1 MKFLATAL
9 VGVMISTS
17 AVSGMMGESLRGVD
31 NYNGGNYT
39 SSLEGD
45 SLVKF
50 ELARVVRLQPIQ
62 ESRVYNV
69 TRTSCTMVEDLS
81 GASAQTAGTPTGKP
95 PSNMV
100 QRCIPYADREYKQ
113 FIIGY
118 DVTFEYYG
126 QIRTVRMNHDPGTA
140 VRVKSV
146 TNVYVME

>member
-1 MKFLATAL
+1 MKLFATAL
-9 VGVMISTS
+9 IGVVISTS
-17 AVSGMMGESLRGVD
+17 AISGMLSGND
-31 NYNGGNYT
+31 GNYV

-45 SLVKF
+45 SLVRF

-81 GASAQTAGTPTGKP
+81 GTLPQTAGTPTSKP
-95 PSNMV
+95 PSNIV

-113 FIIGY
+113 FITGY
-118 DVTFEYYG
+118 DVTFEYLG

-146 TNVYVME
+146 TSVYVME

>member
-1 MKFLATAL
+1 MKLLSTAL
-9 VGVMISTS
+9 IGILVSTS
-17 AVSGMMGESLRGVD
+17 AVSGMLQGDS
-31 NYNGGNYT
+31 GNYR

-45 SLVKF
+45 SLIKF

-62 ESRVYNV
+62 ETKVYNV

-81 GASAQTAGTPTGKP
+81 GASAQTAGSPTGKS
-95 PSNMV
+95 PSNMI

-113 FIIGY
+113 FITGY

-140 VRVKSV
+140 VRVKTV

>member
-1 MKFLATAL
+1 MKFLGTAL
-9 VGVMISTS
+9 VGIMISTS
-17 AVSGMMGESLRGVD
+17 AVSGMLQGNSV
-31 NYNGGNYT
+31 NYT

-62 ESRVYNV
+62 ETRVYNV

-81 GASAQTAGTPTGKP
+81 GASAQNAGSPTGKP
-95 PSNMV
+95 PSNMI

-118 DVTFEYYG
+118 DVTFEYHG

>member
-1 MKFLATAL
+1 MKFLTTAL
-9 VGVMISTS
+9 VGIMISTS
-17 AVSGMMGESLRGVD
+17 AVSGMLQGDSNSYR
-31 NYNGGNYT
+31 

-50 ELARVVRLQPIQ
+50 ELARVVRLQPIT
-62 ESRVYNV
+62 SSKVYNV

-95 PSNMV
+95 PSNMI
-100 QRCIPYADREYKQ
+100 QRCIPYTDREYKQ
-113 FIIGY
+113 FITGY

-140 VRVKSV
+140 VRVKTV

>member
-1 MKFLATAL
+1 MKLFATAL
-9 VGVMISTS
+9 IGVVISTS
-17 AVSGMMGESLRGVD
+17 AVSGMLSGND
-31 NYNGGNYT
+31 GNYV

-45 SLVKF
+45 SLVRF

-81 GASAQTAGTPTGKP
+81 GTLPQTAGTPTGKP
-95 PSNMV
+95 PSNIV

-113 FIIGY
+113 FITGY
-118 DVTFEYYG
+118 DVTFEYLG

>member
-1 MKFLATAL
+1 MKLFTTAL
-9 VGVMISTS
+9 IGILVSTS
-17 AVSGMMGESLRGVD
+17 AVSGSLGAYSGANGVNYSD
-31 NYNGGNYT
+31 NYR

-62 ESRVYNV
+62 ESKVYNV

-81 GASAQTAGTPTGKP
+81 GASAQSAGTPTGKSP
-95 PSNMV
+95 NNMV
-100 QRCIPYADREYKQ
+100 QRCIPYTDREYKQ
-113 FIIGY
+113 FIVGY

-126 QIRTVRMNHDPGTA
+126 QIRTVRMGHDPGTA

>member
-1 MKFLATAL
+1 MKLLATAL
-9 VGVMISTS
+9 IGILVSTS
-17 AVSGMMGESLRGVD
+17 AVSGMLS
-31 NYNGGNYT
+31 GNSGYR

-50 ELARVVRLQPIQ
+50 ELARVVRLQPIH
-62 ESRVYNV
+62 ETKTYTV

-81 GASAQTAGTPTGKP
+81 GALAQQSTGAPTGTP
-95 PSNMV
+95 PSRMV

-113 FIIGY
+113 FITGY
-118 DVTFEYYG
+118 DVTFEYLG

-140 VRVKSV
+140 VRVKAV

>member
-1 MKFLATAL
+1 MKFLGTAL
-9 VGVMISTS
+9 VGIMISTS
-17 AVSGMMGESLRGVD
+17 AVSGMLQGNSV
-31 NYNGGNYT
+31 NYT

-62 ESRVYNV
+62 ETRVYNV

-81 GASAQTAGTPTGKP
+81 GASSQSAGTPTGKP
-95 PSNMV
+95 PSNMI

-118 DVTFEYYG
+118 DVTFEYHG

>member
-1 MKFLATAL
+1 MKLFATAL
-9 VGVMISTS
+9 IGVVISTS
-17 AVSGMMGESLRGVD
+17 AVSGMLSG
-31 NYNGGNYT
+31 NNGNYR

-45 SLVKF
+45 SLVRF

-62 ESRVYNV
+62 ETKTYNV

-81 GASAQTAGTPTGKP
+81 GALAQHSAGAPTGTS
-95 PSNMV
+95 PSRMV
-100 QRCIPYADREYKQ
+100 QRCIPYADRDYKQ
-113 FIIGY
+113 FITGY
-118 DVTFEYYG
+118 DVTFEYLG

>member
-1 MKFLATAL
+1 MKLLVTAL
-9 VGVMISTS
+9 VGILVSTS
-17 AVSGMMGESLRGVD
+17 AVSGMLQGNS
-31 NYNGGNYT
+31 GNYR

-81 GASAQTAGTPTGKP
+81 GASAQTAGSPTGKP
-95 PSNMV
+95 PNNMV
-100 QRCIPYADREYKQ
+100 QRCIPYTDREYKQ

>member
-1 MKFLATAL
+1 MKLLATAL
-9 VGVMISTS
+9 VGILVSTS
-17 AVSGMMGESLRGVD
+17 AVSGMLQGNS
-31 NYNGGNYT
+31 GNYR

-81 GASAQTAGTPTGKP
+81 GASAQNAGSPTGKP
-95 PSNMV
+95 PNNMV
-100 QRCIPYADREYKQ
+100 QRCIPYTDREYKQ
-113 FIIGY
+113 IIIGY

-126 QIRTVRMNHDPGTA
+126 QIRTVRMGHDPGTA

-146 TNVYVME
+146 TNIYVME

>member
-1 MKFLATAL
+1 MKLLATAL
-9 VGVMISTS
+9 VGIMFSTS
-17 AVSGMMGESLRGVD
+17 AVSGMLS
-31 NYNGGNYT
+31 GNSGYR

-62 ESRVYNV
+62 ETKMYSV

-81 GASAQTAGTPTGKP
+81 GALAQPNSGAPTGTP
-95 PSNMV
+95 PSRMI

-113 FIIGY
+113 FITGY

>member
-1 MKFLATAL
+1 MKFLGTAL
-9 VGVMISTS
+9 VGIMISTS
-17 AVSGMMGESLRGVD
+17 AVSGMLQ
-31 NYNGGNYT
+31 GNSGYQ

-62 ESRVYNV
+62 ETRTYNV

-81 GASAQTAGTPTGKP
+81 GTSAQNAGSPTGKP
-95 PSNMV
+95 PSNMI

-113 FIIGY
+113 FIVGY

>member
-1 MKFLATAL
+1 MKLFATAL
-9 VGVMISTS
+9 IGVVISTS
-17 AVSGMMGESLRGVD
+17 AVSGMLSGND
-31 NYNGGNYT
+31 GNYR

-45 SLVKF
+45 SLVRF

-62 ESRVYNV
+62 ETKVYNV

-81 GASAQTAGTPTGKP
+81 GASAQNAGSPTGKP
-95 PSNMV
+95 PSNMI

-118 DVTFEYYG
+118 DVTFEYLG

>member
-1 MKFLATAL
+1 MKFLGTAL
-9 VGVMISTS
+9 VGIMISTS
-17 AVSGMMGESLRGVD
+17 AVSGMLQ
-31 NYNGGNYT
+31 GNSGYQ

-62 ESRVYNV
+62 ETRTYNV

-81 GASAQTAGTPTGKP
+81 GASAQNAGSPTGKP
-95 PSNMV
+95 PSNMI

-113 FIIGY
+113 FITGY

-140 VRVKSV
+140 VRVKSI
-146 TNVYVME
+146 TTVYVME

>member
-1 MKFLATAL
+1 MRVLMAILIGLT
-9 VGVMISTS
+9 ISTT
-17 AVSGMMGESLRGVD
+17 A
-31 NYNGGNYT
+31 NAQYT

-62 ESRVYNV
+62 ETKVYNV

-81 GASAQTAGTPTGKP
+81 GALAQQTAGSPTGKP

-113 FIIGY
+113 FITGY

-140 VRVKSV
+140 VRVKAV

>member
-1 MKFLATAL
+1 MKLLATAL
-9 VGVMISTS
+9 VGILVSTS
-17 AVSGMMGESLRGVD
+17 AVSGMLQG
-31 NYNGGNYT
+31 NTGNYT

-62 ESRVYNV
+62 ETKMYSV

-81 GASAQTAGTPTGKP
+81 GASAQPNSGAPTGTP
-95 PSNMV
+95 PSRMI

-113 FIIGY
+113 FITGY

>member
-1 MKFLATAL
+1 MKLFATAL
-9 VGVMISTS
+9 IGVVISTS
-17 AVSGMMGESLRGVD
+17 AVSGYR
-31 NYNGGNYT
+31 

-50 ELARVVRLQPIQ
+50 ELARVVRIQPVTT
-62 ESRVYNV
+62 SKSYSV

-81 GASAQTAGTPTGKP
+81 GALAQQSAGAPTGTS
-95 PSNMV
+95 PSRMV

-113 FIIGY
+113 FITGY
-118 DVTFEYYG
+118 DVTFEYLG

-140 VRVKSV
+140 VRVKAV

>member
-1 MKFLATAL
+1 MKLFATAL
-9 VGVMISTS
+9 IGVIISTS
-17 AVSGMMGESLRGVD
+17 AVSGMLSGND
-31 NYNGGNYT
+31 GNYR

-45 SLVKF
+45 SLVRF

-62 ESRVYNV
+62 ETKVYNV

-81 GASAQTAGTPTGKP
+81 GALAQQSAGAPTGTS
-95 PSNMV
+95 PSRMV

-113 FIIGY
+113 FITGY

-140 VRVKSV
+140 VRVKAV
-146 TNVYVME
+146 TNIYVME

>member
-1 MKFLATAL
+1 MKLFATAL
-9 VGVMISTS
+9 IGVVISTS
-17 AVSGMMGESLRGVD
+17 AVSGMLSGND
-31 NYNGGNYT
+31 GNYR

-50 ELARVVRLQPIQ
+50 ELARVVRLQPITT
-62 ESRVYNV
+62 SKVYNV

-81 GASAQTAGTPTGKP
+81 GALAQHSAGAPTGKS
-95 PSNMV
+95 PSRMV

-113 FIIGY
+113 FITGY
-118 DVTFEYYG
+118 DVTFEYLG

-140 VRVKSV
+140 VRVKAV

>member
-1 MKFLATAL
+1 MKLLATAL
-9 VGVMISTS
+9 VGIMVSTS
-17 AVSGMMGESLRGVD
+17 AVSGMLS
-31 NYNGGNYT
+31 GNSGYR

-62 ESRVYNV
+62 ETKMYSV

-81 GASAQTAGTPTGKP
+81 GASAQPNSGAPTGTP
-95 PSNMV
+95 PSRMI

-113 FIIGY
+113 FITGY

>member
-1 MKFLATAL
+1 MKLLSTAL
-9 VGVMISTS
+9 IGILVSTS
-17 AVSGMMGESLRGVD
+17 AVSGMLQGDS
-31 NYNGGNYT
+31 GNYR

-62 ESRVYNV
+62 ETKVYNV

-81 GASAQTAGTPTGKP
+81 GASAQTAGSPTGKS
-95 PSNMV
+95 PSNMI

-113 FIIGY
+113 FITGY

-140 VRVKSV
+140 VRVKSI
-146 TNVYVME
+146 TTVYVME

>member
-9 VGVMISTS
+9 VGIMISTS
-17 AVSGMMGESLRGVD
+17 AVSGMLQDDS
-31 NYNGGNYT
+31 GNYR

-62 ESRVYNV
+62 ETKVYNV

-81 GASAQTAGTPTGKP
+81 GASAQTAGSPTGKS
-95 PSNMV
+95 PSNMI

-113 FIIGY
+113 FITGY

-140 VRVKSV
+140 VRVKSI
-146 TNVYVME
+146 TTVYVME

>member
-1 MKFLATAL
+1 MKLFATAL
-9 VGVMISTS
+9 IGILVSTS
-17 AVSGMMGESLRGVD
+17 AVSGSLGAYSGANHYD
-31 NYNGGNYT
+31 NYR

-100 QRCIPYADREYKQ
+100 QRCIPYTDREYKQ

-118 DVTFEYYG
+118 DVTFEYLG
-126 QIRTVRMNHDPGTA
+126 QIRTVRMENDPGTT
-140 VRVKSV
+140 VRVKAV

>member
-1 MKFLATAL
+1 MKLLATAL
-9 VGVMISTS
+9 IGIMFSTS
-17 AVSGMMGESLRGVD
+17 AVSGMFGNS
-31 NYNGGNYT
+31 GGNYR

-69 TRTSCTMVEDLS
+69 TRTSCTTVEDLS
-81 GASAQTAGTPTGKP
+81 GTSAQNAGSPTGKP

-100 QRCIPYADREYKQ
+100 QRCIPYTDREYKQ
-113 FIIGY
+113 ITVGY

-126 QIRTVRMNHDPGTA
+126 QIRTVRMSHDPGTA

>member
-1 MKFLATAL
+1 MKLLATAL
-9 VGVMISTS
+9 VGILVSTF
-17 AVSGMMGESLRGVD
+17 AVSGMLQG
-31 NYNGGNYT
+31 NNGGNYT

-81 GASAQTAGTPTGKP
+81 GALAQQSAGAPTGTP
-95 PSNMV
+95 PSRMI

>member
-1 MKFLATAL
+1 MRFFTVAMIGIT
-9 VGVMISTS
+9 ISTS
-17 AVSGMMGESLRGVD
+17 AISGMLQGPDTGSYR
-31 NYNGGNYT
+31 

-81 GASAQTAGTPTGKP
+81 GAVSAPTTGAVVTATNQ
-95 PSNMV
+95 SRMV
-100 QRCIPYADREYKQ
+100 QRCIPYTDREYKQ
-113 FIIGY
+113 FIVGY

-126 QIRTVRMNHDPGTA
+126 QIRTVRMSHDPGTA
-140 VRVKSV
+140 VRVKTV
-146 TNVYVME
+146 TNVFVME

>member
-1 MKFLATAL
+1 MKLFATAL
-9 VGVMISTS
+9 IGILVSTS
-17 AVSGMMGESLRGVD
+17 AVSGSLQG
-31 NYNGGNYT
+31 NSGGNYSGNYV

-62 ESRVYNV
+62 ETKVYTV
-69 TRTSCTMVEDLS
+69 TRTSCTTVEDLS
-81 GASAQTAGTPTGKP
+81 GALAQSAGTPTGKP

-100 QRCIPYADREYKQ
+100 QRCIPYSDREYKQ
-113 FIIGY
+113 FITGY
-118 DVTFEYYG
+118 DVTFEYLG